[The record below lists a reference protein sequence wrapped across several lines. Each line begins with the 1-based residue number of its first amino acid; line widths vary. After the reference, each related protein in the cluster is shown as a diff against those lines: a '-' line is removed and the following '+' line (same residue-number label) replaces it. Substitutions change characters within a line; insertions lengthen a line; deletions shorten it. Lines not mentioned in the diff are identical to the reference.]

1 MANNTA
7 SIPAE
12 SGDDAAAQLSWPQD
26 VSHEPTLKIGEVR
39 AMMSGEFPFLAT
51 SKIRH
56 FENEGLITPH
66 RTPSN
71 QRLFSLA
78 DVERLRFILIE
89 QRDRYA
95 HLAQIKE
102 MLRQLDMGVAT
113 HEHPSR
119 MHVVDG
125 GEPAAVRPGT
135 RLTKNELSQLVGV
148 SIQRIESYIESGL
161 LTTDARGRLT
171 AQAVDI
177 VRYAAALE
185 EAGMPSQ
192 QLRAVRTSA
201 HAHAVALVN
210 MLALEHSRKTP
221 LAQERVAAATGE
233 LSALLTHYYHA
244 LLLESIDVE
253 LR

>member
-1 MANNTA
+1 MPRDLAQIPEE
-7 SIPAE
+7 SGGSPAE
-12 SGDDAAAQLSWPQD
+12 QLSWPQD
-26 VSHEPTLKIGEVR
+26 ISHEPTLKIGEVR
-39 AMMSGEFPFLAT
+39 AMVSGEFPFLAA

-56 FENEGLITPH
+56 FENEGLITPY

-102 MLRQLDMGVAT
+102 MLRQLDSGAAT
-113 HEHPSR
+113 YEHPAR
-119 MHVVDG
+119 MHAVDG
-125 GEPAAVRPGT
+125 GGLAAVRPGT
-135 RLTKNELSQLVGV
+135 RLSKVELSQLVGV
-148 SIQRIESYIESGL
+148 SIQKIESYITAGL
-161 LTTDARGRLT
+161 LTPDSRGRLT
-171 AQAVDI
+171 AQAIDI

-185 EAGMPSQ
+185 ELGMPPR
-192 QLRAVRTSA
+192 QLRAVHTSA

-210 MLALEHSRKTP
+210 MLALERARKTP
-221 LAQERVAAATGE
+221 LAQERVLAATGE

-244 LLLESIDVE
+244 LLMENIDME